1 MSNDNFYWKPGASI
15 NALKARAKLLSKV
28 RSFFKERSV
37 LEVETPLLSS
47 SADNDPQINL
57 FSLSK
62 INNTDNSKLY
72 LQPSPELF
80 MKRLLASGSGSIF
93 QISKAFRNHENGKF
107 HNSEFS
113 ILEWYRVNFSSD
125 ELIEEI
131 AALIRIILETPDLEV
146 IKKKYADVFL
156 EYLDLHIV
164 DMDSKD
170 LENFVVEMTEIDNI
184 SGKMEKDDWLDLLMG
199 NLIIPMLGLDHLVF
213 ITDYPASQSALA
225 KINKKNKN
233 EAHRFELFYRGYELA
248 NGFEEL
254 TNHSEQRE
262 RFHQNNMKRRDRAQ
276 EELIIDNKFLSAL
289 DYGLPECSGVAV
301 GLDRVLMCLLETND
315 IDEVLS
321 FSFKRI

>member
-1 MSNDNFYWKPGASI
+1 MILFIRILDKEAEDQQLQELYASI
-15 NALKARAKLLSKV
+15 GRTSHPI
-28 RSFFKERSV
+28 E
-37 LEVETPLLSS
+37 
-47 SADNDPQINL
+47 IC
-57 FSLSK
+57 
-62 INNTDNSKLY
+62 
-72 LQPSPELF
+72 SPT
-80 MKRLLASGSGSIF
+80 
-93 QISKAFRNHENGKF
+93 
-107 HNSEFS
+107 
-113 ILEWYRVNFSSD
+113 
-125 ELIEEI
+125 ELILFQKELPVPES
-131 AALIRIILETPDLEV
+131 
-146 IKKKYADVFL
+146 KKLKSSRMR

-184 SGKMEKDDWLDLLMG
+184 SGEMEKDDWLDLLMG
-199 NLIIPMLGLDHLVF
+199 NLIIPMLGLDHLIF
-213 ITDYPASQSALA
+213 ITNYPASQSALA

-262 RFHQNNMKRRDRAQ
+262 RFHQNNMKRRNRAQ

-301 GLDRVLMCLLETND
+301 GLDRLLMCLLETND